1 MTGHLLGATGGIEA
15 IFSALSI
22 RDSKVA
28 PTIHAVTPDEECNL
42 DFVLIKLKI

>member
-1 MTGHLLGATGGIEA
+1 MTTKSKTVTHLLGATGGLEA

-28 PTIHAVTPDEECNL
+28 PTIHANTPDPE
-42 DFVLIKLKI
+42 

>member
-1 MTGHLLGATGGIEA
+1 VPCALRSTKSMTGHLLGATGGLEA

-28 PTIHAVTPDEECNL
+28 PTIK
-42 DFVLIKLKI
+42 LIFKFLKY